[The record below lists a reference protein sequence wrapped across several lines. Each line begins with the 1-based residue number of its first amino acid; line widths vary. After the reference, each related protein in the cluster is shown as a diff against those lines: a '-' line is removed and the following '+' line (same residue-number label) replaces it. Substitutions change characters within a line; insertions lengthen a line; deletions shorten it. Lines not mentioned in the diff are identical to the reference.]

1 MNKKA
6 THHLIMTLAIL
17 LGCIGTAA
25 GLFAPSANA
34 ASVSNVQTHG
44 ASYGEWSARWWQ
56 WLLSI
61 PAAVNPNLDM
71 TGENCDQGQVFSDVW
86 FLAGTF
92 SVGQPVEPVKRLC
105 TIPSGKS
112 LFFPIINIISF
123 KPWGYET
130 LLDLRHSA
138 ANFIDGVSVL
148 EVTIDRKAVQN
159 LFDFRVQSPSFT
171 VIAPAKALIPPG
183 QLEVPGNTDPIVSD
197 GYWLYLSPL
206 SAGQH
211 EIHIT
216 AETSSGA
223 GLDVTYKLTVE

>member
-6 THHLIMTLAIL
+6 KHHLIMTFVML
-17 LGCIGTAA
+17 LGLIGTTA
-25 GLFAPSANA
+25 GLFVPSANA
-34 ASVSNVQTHG
+34 AEVVAVQTHG

-56 WLLSI
+56 WILSI
-61 PAAVNPNLDM
+61 PAAVNPNLDT
-71 TGENCDQGQVFSDVW
+71 TGDNCAEGQEFSDVW

-92 SVGQPVEPVKRLC
+92 GDQPVKRDC

-130 LLDLRHSA
+130 LLDLRRSA
-138 ANFIDGVSVL
+138 ASFIDDVSVL
-148 EVTIDRKAVQN
+148 KVTIDNKAVQK

-183 QLEVPGNTDPIVSD
+183 QLQVPGDTDPIVSD
-197 GYWLYLSPL
+197 GYWLLLSPL

-211 EIHIT
+211 DIYIT
-216 AETSSGA
+216 AETNSGFV
-223 GLDVTYKLTVE
+223 LNVTYNLFVE